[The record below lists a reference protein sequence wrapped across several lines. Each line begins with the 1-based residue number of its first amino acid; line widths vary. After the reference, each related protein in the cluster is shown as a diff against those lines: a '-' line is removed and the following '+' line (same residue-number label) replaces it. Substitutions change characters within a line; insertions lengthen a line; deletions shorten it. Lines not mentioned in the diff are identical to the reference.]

1 MCGNLF
7 ELVFLCIEYG
17 KLLPWPV
24 WFMEG
29 RAPLLDIPL
38 MPPMPLM
45 PPTEP
50 YWMLPAWEP
59 TMLMPALLALA
70 LLMPMD
76 ELPGPLFGLL

>member
-1 MCGNLF
+1 MCGNLL

-24 WFMEG
+24 WFIEG

-50 YWMLPAWEP
+50 C
-59 TMLMPALLALA
+59 
-70 LLMPMD
+70 
-76 ELPGPLFGLL
+76 